1 MDEKEFLKKINE
13 FIETIYSLDKKICE
27 YKQEREYLQRIERGI
42 ALLKLENKIS
52 KENIDRIVVELVN
65 QVNDKYKTNYKYLD
79 NYIVTIDT
87 IINDIDT
94 LINKCFQDKLKEV
107 AVKKL
112 LEVFD
117 NYE

>member
-1 MDEKEFLKKINE
+1 MDEREFLKKIGE
-13 FIETIYSLDKKICE
+13 FMEAVYSLDKKTRE

-52 KENIDRIVVELVN
+52 KDNIDKIVIELVN

-87 IINDIDT
+87 MINDINI
-94 LINKCFQDKLKEV
+94 LINKCFHDKINEV

-117 NYE
+117 NNE

>member
-1 MDEKEFLKKINE
+1 MDEREFLKKIGE
-13 FIETIYSLDKKICE
+13 FMEAVYSLDKKTRG
-27 YKQEREYLQRIERGI
+27 YKQDREYLQRIERGI

-52 KENIDRIVVELVN
+52 KENIDRIVIELVN

-94 LINKCFQDKLKEV
+94 LINKCFQDKLNEV

>member
-1 MDEKEFLKKINE
+1 MDEREFLKKINE
-13 FIETIYSLDKKICE
+13 FIETIYSLDKKIYE

>member
-1 MDEKEFLKKINE
+1 MDEREFLKKINE
-13 FIETIYSLDKKICE
+13 FIETIYSLDKKSWE